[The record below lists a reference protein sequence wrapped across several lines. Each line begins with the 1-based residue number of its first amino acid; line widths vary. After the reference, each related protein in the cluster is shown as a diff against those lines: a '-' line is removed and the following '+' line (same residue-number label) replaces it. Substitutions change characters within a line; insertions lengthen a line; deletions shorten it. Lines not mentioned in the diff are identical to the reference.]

1 MPRRAQ
7 HSKEDL
13 VELALEQFWTAGYF
27 ASSMDDLVKSTGVS
41 RYGIYSAFGGKE
53 ELFLACFEIYQKMV
67 VSPAFAQV
75 EAPRADL
82 SAARRYFECQIQRAS
97 ESGLPGPGCFVANSA
112 TEVAPVMP
120 KAKAMVE
127 AHNARLKSG
136 FTNALNNSGT
146 GDAKV
151 VHALAD
157 VMVVFTNGFWS
168 TSRITNDA
176 GTLHSC
182 VDCFLNMMEEAVK

>member
-7 HSKEDL
+7 HSKENL
-13 VELALEQFWTAGYF
+13 VELALEQFWAAGYF

-41 RYGIYSAFGGKE
+41 RYGIYSAFGGKD
-53 ELFLACFEIYQKMV
+53 ELFLACFEIYQKTV
-67 VSPAFAQV
+67 VTPAFAHV
-75 EAPRADL
+75 EAPGADL
-82 SAARRYFECQIQRAS
+82 DAVRRYFECQIQRAS
-97 ESGLPGPGCFVANSA
+97 KVGLPGPGCFVANST

-120 KAKAMVE
+120 EAKAMIE

-146 GDAKV
+146 GAAKD

-157 VMVVFTNGFWS
+157 VMVVFTNGFWAM
-168 TSRITNDA
+168 SRVTNDA
-176 GTLHSC
+176 ETLRSC
-182 VDCFLNMMEEAVK
+182 VEDFLNMIEEAAK

>member
-7 HSKEDL
+7 HSKENL

-41 RYGIYSAFGGKE
+41 RYGIYSAFGGKD
-53 ELFLACFEIYQKMV
+53 ELFLACFEVYQKTV
-67 VSPAFAQV
+67 VTPAFAQV
-75 EAPRADL
+75 EALGADL
-82 SAARRYFECQIQRAS
+82 DAVRRYFEYQIQRAS
-97 ESGLPGPGCFVANSA
+97 EAGLPGPGCLVANST

-120 KAKAMVE
+120 EAKAMVE

-157 VMVVFTNGFWS
+157 VMVVFTNGFWA
-168 TSRITNDA
+168 TSRVTNDA
-176 GTLHSC
+176 ETLRSC
-182 VDCFLNMMEEAVK
+182 VEDFLNMIEEAAK